1 MQALMLAAGRGS
13 RLGKYTKNNTK
24 CMLELNGRPLIDYA
38 IENLKKVGI
47 NKLIMV
53 VGYKKEN
60 VMKYLGREYNG
71 VKIEYVEN
79 PIYDKT
85 NNIYSLYLAK
95 NKLVE
100 DDTILLES
108 DLIFEAKILERLL
121 LDKRENL
128 AVVDKYQIWMD
139 GTAVRLDEEDNI
151 VGFYGKKDFNF
162 QDVGDYYK
170 TVNIYK
176 FSKDF
181 SKKIYV
187 PFLEAY
193 IKAIGV
199 NEYYESVI
207 NVITYLNLENIKL
220 KALRLNGEKWY
231 EIDDAEDK
239 ANAEIVFAPN
249 ADAKL
254 KLIQKRYGG
263 YWRFPNLK
271 DFCYLVNP
279 YFPPRRLQEEIKA
292 YFYELLSQY
301 PSGQETQKLL
311 AAKMFNVEPENIIV
325 GNGAAEIIRHLGEEI
340 DGTFGLMHPTFNEYP
355 ESIGFD
361 RVIEMYPE
369 NDDFVYGKKELLSLA
384 EKSDN
389 LILINPDNPS
399 GNFLSK
405 KDLLE
410 IAEELKRKDKFFIV
424 DESFVDFSDE
434 GEEATLINQEVLNE
448 YPNLIVIKSISK
460 SYGVPGVRLGVLAT
474 SNIKI
479 LKKLQKKLTIWNINS
494 FGEFFLQIY
503 GKYKSDYRKACKKI
517 RKERNRFY
525 ERLRE
530 ISYLRPI
537 RSQANYFLVEVV
549 NRYTATE
556 LTKKLLWE
564 SNILIKDLT
573 GKKGFENKEFVRI
586 AVRNFDDNEFLI
598 NKLREL

>member
-1 MQALMLAAGRGS
+1 MQALMLAAGKGS
-13 RLGKYTKNNTK
+13 RLGKYTKDNTK
-24 CMLELNGRPLIDYA
+24 CMLEVNGKPLIDQA

-60 VMKYLGREYNG
+60 VIKHLGNEYNG
-71 VKIEYVEN
+71 VKIEYIEN
-79 PIYDKT
+79 PIYDTT
-85 NNIYSLYLAK
+85 NNIYSLYLAR
-95 NKLVE
+95 NKLIE

-108 DLIFEAKILERLL
+108 DLIFESKILEKLIT
-121 LDKRENL
+121 DKRKNL

-139 GTAVRLDEEDNI
+139 GTSVRLDEEDNI
-151 VGFYGKKDFNF
+151 IGFYGRKDFKF
-162 QDVGDYYK
+162 QDVRNYYK

-176 FSKDF
+176 FSKEF
-181 SKKIYV
+181 SEKIYL

-193 IKAIGV
+193 MKAMGV
-199 NEYYESVI
+199 NEYYETVI
-207 NVITYLNLENIKL
+207 KVIADLEGTGL

-231 EIDDAEDK
+231 EIDDAQDK
-239 ANAEIVFAPN
+239 ANAEIIFAPN
-249 ADAKL
+249 ADIKL

-279 YFPPRRLQEEIKA
+279 YFPPQKMQEEMKA

-311 AAKMFNVEPENIIV
+311 AGKMFGVEPENIIV

-340 DGTFGLMHPTFNEYP
+340 EGTFGLMHPTFNEYP

-361 RVIEMYPE
+361 RIVEMYPD
-369 NDDFVYGKKELLSLA
+369 NNDFVYGKKELLTLA

-399 GNFLSK
+399 GNFISK
-405 KDLLE
+405 NDLLE
-410 IAEELKRKDKFFIV
+410 IAEKLKKENKFFIV
-424 DESFVDFSDE
+424 DESFVDFSNE
-434 GEEATLINQEVLNE
+434 GEKNTLIKQEILDR
-448 YPNLIVIKSISK
+448 YSNLIVVKSISK
-460 SYGVPGVRLGVLAT
+460 SYGVPGIRLGVLAT
-474 SNIKI
+474 SNKDI
-479 LKKLQKKLTIWNINS
+479 LEKLQKKLTIWNINS

-503 GKYKSDYRKACKKI
+503 GKYKNDYKIASEKI
-517 RKERNRFY
+517 RKERDRFF
-525 ERLRE
+525 ERLKE

-537 RSQANYFLVEVV
+537 YSQANYFLVEII
-549 NRYTATE
+549 NKYTATD

-564 SNILIKDLT
+564 EEIFIKDLT
-573 GKKGFENKEFVRI
+573 DKKGFENKEFVRI
-586 AVRNFDDNEFLI
+586 AVRDFDDNEFLI
-598 NKLREL
+598 KKLKEL